1 MDEAKKMKNLR
12 TKKLYIQVYEE
23 IKKYISENE
32 LKQGDKLPTE
42 MEMCKLLGVSRNVLR
57 EAIKSLEITGVVTS
71 KPGVGIV
78 IREFN
83 SDFFMSALLSHVN
96 ATNNQKIKDYI
107 EELRRVLELSFA
119 QKAFDTIGEE
129 ELVIMSE
136 QIEVMKQSLNSKK
149 EVYRIAFAKAD
160 ALFHKTLFSKIDN
173 VLVSSII
180 DFFWAYDK
188 YYKEKVTLSY
198 LEITISKHTK
208 ILEALNRRDYSSFY
222 DAMVYHFTYKYDK
235 K

>member
-1 MDEAKKMKNLR
+1 MDEAKKMKNLK

-42 MEMCKLLGVSRNVLR
+42 MEMCELLGVSRNVLR

-96 ATNNQKIKDYI
+96 ATNSQKIKDYI

-119 QKAFDTIGEE
+119 RKAFDTIGEE
-129 ELVIMSE
+129 ELAIMSE
-136 QIEVMKQSLNSKK
+136 QVEVMKQSSNTKK
-149 EVYRIAFAKAD
+149 EVHRIAFAKAD

-173 VLVSSII
+173 VLVSSIV

-188 YYKEKVTLSY
+188 YYKEKVTLLS
-198 LEITISKHTK
+198 LEITVLKHTK
-208 ILEALNRRDYSSFY
+208 ILEALYQKDYTAFY
-222 DAMVYHFTYKYDK
+222 DAMVYHFTYKYTK